1 MFKKLQHYLLTKRNQ
16 EIPNFTNL
24 NNSEFHAI
32 NSAELNFYNL
42 LILEV
47 EDFFKQDKKNN
58 FKFKIKKDI
67 DPLEGLHESII
78 FSASTGINLTG
89 KSYEKQLLSRTADL
103 WATNECFNFYLP
115 TGKNKRDLVVNI
127 IKENIYDKSFQKD
140 ERFNT
145 YKQILNKFLLNNNLN
160 SYDNHVNN
168 FIDSLKQKQ
177 ESDILIDTPYDNN
190 DKPALFLSTSR
201 ELLSKKEE
209 SYVSYMQKS
218 NIDELLKGITKMCE
232 YLYNKN
238 DSFTFNMKQQ
248 NKKPIISILENSTK
262 DIFTVQFK
270 EPLTNMFFK
279 DEKEITCSVHPDNLS
294 EVIYSF
300 FRSILGYNYDLMKK
314 HITKEKVNEIVISI
328 DNKKL
333 LNILLENDYNTK
345 KSLKN
350 RL

>member
-78 FSASTGINLTG
+78 FSASSGINLTG

-127 IKENIYDKSFQKD
+127 IKANIYDKSFQKN

-145 YKQILNKFLLNNNLN
+145 YKQILNQFLLNNNLN

-209 SYVSYMQKS
+209 SYISYMQKS
-218 NIDELLKGITKMCE
+218 NIDELLKGITQICE

-248 NKKPIISILENSTK
+248 NKKPIISILDNSTK
-262 DIFTVQFK
+262 DIFIVQFK

-279 DEKEITCSVHPDNLS
+279 DEKEITCSVNPDNLS
-294 EVIYSF
+294 DVVYSF

-328 DNKKL
+328 DNKEL
-333 LNILLENDYNTK
+333 LNILLEKDYNTK

>member
-1 MFKKLQHYLLTKRNQ
+1 M
-16 EIPNFTNL
+16 
-24 NNSEFHAI
+24 
-32 NSAELNFYNL
+32 
-42 LILEV
+42 
-47 EDFFKQDKKNN
+47 
-58 FKFKIKKDI
+58 
-67 DPLEGLHESII
+67 
-78 FSASTGINLTG
+78 
-89 KSYEKQLLSRTADL
+89 
-103 WATNECFNFYLP
+103 
-115 TGKNKRDLVVNI
+115 
-127 IKENIYDKSFQKD
+127 
-140 ERFNT
+140 
-145 YKQILNKFLLNNNLN
+145 NNNLN

-209 SYVSYMQKS
+209 SYISYMQKS
-218 NIDELLKGITKMCE
+218 NIDELLKGINKMCE

-270 EPLTNMFFK
+270 EPLTNVFFK
-279 DEKEITCSVHPDNLS
+279 DEKEITCSVNPDNLS
-294 EVIYSF
+294 DVVYSF

-314 HITKEKVNEIVISI
+314 HITKEKVNGIVISI
-328 DNKKL
+328 DNKEL

>member
-1 MFKKLQHYLLTKRNQ
+1 MFKKLQHYLLTKRNH

-24 NNSEFHAI
+24 NNREFHAI

-78 FSASTGINLTG
+78 FSAASGINLTG

-127 IKENIYDKSFQKD
+127 IKANIYDKSFQKD

-209 SYVSYMQKS
+209 SYISYMQKS

-248 NKKPIISILENSTK
+248 NKKPIISILDNSTK
-262 DIFTVQFK
+262 DIFIVQFK

-279 DEKEITCSVHPDNLS
+279 DEKEITCSVNPDNLS
-294 EVIYSF
+294 DVVYSF

-328 DNKKL
+328 DNKEL
-333 LNILLENDYNTK
+333 LNILLEKDYNTK

>member
-47 EDFFKQDKKNN
+47 EDFFTQDKKNN

-78 FSASTGINLTG
+78 FSASSGINLTG

-127 IKENIYDKSFQKD
+127 IKANIYDKSFQKD

-145 YKQILNKFLLNNNLN
+145 YKQILNQFLLNNNLN

-177 ESDILIDTPYDNN
+177 ESDILIDTSYDNN

-209 SYVSYMQKS
+209 SYISYMQKA
-218 NIDELLKGITKMCE
+218 NVDELLQGITKICE

-238 DSFTFNMKQQ
+238 DSFTFKMEQQ
-248 NKKPIISILENSTK
+248 NKKPIISILEHSTK
-262 DIFTVQFK
+262 NIFNVPFN
-270 EPLTNMFFK
+270 ESLTNLFLK
-279 DEKEITCSVHPDNLS
+279 DKKEITSSVNQENLS
-294 EVIYSF
+294 DIVYTF
-300 FRSILGYNYDLMKK
+300 FRSTLGYNYDLMKTT
-314 HITKEKVNEIVISI
+314 ITKEKFNEIVISI
-328 DNKKL
+328 DNKEL
-333 LNILLENDYNTK
+333 LNILLENENHIK
-345 KSLKN
+345 KSFKN

>member
-24 NNSEFHAI
+24 NNREFHAI

-78 FSASTGINLTG
+78 FSAASGINLTG

-127 IKENIYDKSFQKD
+127 IKANIYDKSFQKD

-209 SYVSYMQKS
+209 SYISYMQKS

-248 NKKPIISILENSTK
+248 NKKPIISILDNSTK
-262 DIFTVQFK
+262 DIFIVQFK

-279 DEKEITCSVHPDNLS
+279 DEKEITCSVNPDNLS
-294 EVIYSF
+294 DVVYSF

-328 DNKKL
+328 ENKEL
-333 LNILLENDYNTK
+333 LNILLEKDYNTK

>member
-1 MFKKLQHYLLTKRNQ
+1 MFKKLQHYLLTKRNH

-24 NNSEFHAI
+24 NNREFHAI

-78 FSASTGINLTG
+78 FSAASGINLTG
-89 KSYEKQLLSRTADL
+89 KSYEKQLLSRTSDL

-127 IKENIYDKSFQKD
+127 IKANIYDKSFQKD

-209 SYVSYMQKS
+209 SYISYMQKS

-248 NKKPIISILENSTK
+248 NKKPIISILDNSTK
-262 DIFTVQFK
+262 DIFIVQFK

-279 DEKEITCSVHPDNLS
+279 DEKEITCSVNPDNLS
-294 EVIYSF
+294 DVVYSF

-328 DNKKL
+328 DNKEL
-333 LNILLENDYNTK
+333 LNILLEKDYNTK
-345 KSLKN
+345 KSLKD

>member
-1 MFKKLQHYLLTKRNQ
+1 MFKKLQHYLLTKRNH

-24 NNSEFHAI
+24 NNREFHAI

-78 FSASTGINLTG
+78 FSASSGINLTG

-127 IKENIYDKSFQKD
+127 IKANIYDKSFQKD

-209 SYVSYMQKS
+209 SYISYMQKS

-248 NKKPIISILENSTK
+248 NKKPIISILDNSTK
-262 DIFTVQFK
+262 DIFIVQFK

-279 DEKEITCSVHPDNLS
+279 DEKEITCSVNPDNLS
-294 EVIYSF
+294 DVVYSF

-328 DNKKL
+328 DNKEL
-333 LNILLENDYNTK
+333 LNILLEKDYNTK

>member
-78 FSASTGINLTG
+78 FSASSGINLTG

-209 SYVSYMQKS
+209 SYISYMQKS

-248 NKKPIISILENSTK
+248 NKKPIISILDNSTK
-262 DIFTVQFK
+262 DIFIVQFK

-279 DEKEITCSVHPDNLS
+279 DEKEITCSVNPDNLS
-294 EVIYSF
+294 DVVYSF

-328 DNKKL
+328 ENKEL
-333 LNILLENDYNTK
+333 LNILLEKDYNIK

>member
-1 MFKKLQHYLLTKRNQ
+1 MFKKLQHYLLTKINQ

-58 FKFKIKKDI
+58 FKFNIKKDI

-78 FSASTGINLTG
+78 FSASSGINLTG

-127 IKENIYDKSFQKD
+127 IKANIYDKSFKKN

-145 YKQILNKFLLNNNLN
+145 YKQILNQFLLNNNLN

-209 SYVSYMQKS
+209 SYISYMQKS
-218 NIDELLKGITKMCE
+218 NIDELLKGITQICE

-279 DEKEITCSVHPDNLS
+279 DEKEITCSVNPDNLS
-294 EVIYSF
+294 DVVYSF

-328 DNKKL
+328 DNKEL
-333 LNILLENDYNTK
+333 LNILLEKDYNTK

>member
-24 NNSEFHAI
+24 NNREFHAI

-78 FSASTGINLTG
+78 FSASSGINLTG

-127 IKENIYDKSFQKD
+127 IKANIYDKSFQKD

-209 SYVSYMQKS
+209 SYISYMQKS

-248 NKKPIISILENSTK
+248 NKKPIISILDNSTK
-262 DIFTVQFK
+262 DIFIVQFK

-279 DEKEITCSVHPDNLS
+279 DEKEITCSVNPDNLS
-294 EVIYSF
+294 DVVYSF

-328 DNKKL
+328 DNKEL
-333 LNILLENDYNTK
+333 LNILLEKDYNTK

>member
-24 NNSEFHAI
+24 NNREFHAI

-78 FSASTGINLTG
+78 FSAASGINLTG

-127 IKENIYDKSFQKD
+127 IKANIYDKSFQKD

-209 SYVSYMQKS
+209 SYISYMQKS

-248 NKKPIISILENSTK
+248 NKKPIISILDNSTK
-262 DIFTVQFK
+262 DIFIVQFK

-279 DEKEITCSVHPDNLS
+279 DEKEITCSVNPDNLS
-294 EVIYSF
+294 DVVYSF

-328 DNKKL
+328 DNKEL
-333 LNILLENDYNTK
+333 LNILLEKDYNTK

>member
-24 NNSEFHAI
+24 NNREFHAI

-78 FSASTGINLTG
+78 FSAASGINLTG

-127 IKENIYDKSFQKD
+127 IKANIYDKSFQKD

-177 ESDILIDTPYDNN
+177 ENDILIDTPYDNN

-209 SYVSYMQKS
+209 SYISYMQKS

-248 NKKPIISILENSTK
+248 NKKPIISILDNSTK
-262 DIFTVQFK
+262 DIFIVQFK

-279 DEKEITCSVHPDNLS
+279 DEKEITCSVNPDNLS
-294 EVIYSF
+294 DVVYSF

-328 DNKKL
+328 DNKEL
-333 LNILLENDYNTK
+333 LNILLEKDYNTK

>member
-1 MFKKLQHYLLTKRNQ
+1 MFKKLQHYLLTKRNH
-16 EIPNFTNL
+16 EIPNFTNF
-24 NNSEFHAI
+24 NNREFHAI

-78 FSASTGINLTG
+78 FSAASGINLTG

-127 IKENIYDKSFQKD
+127 IKANIYDKSFQKD

-209 SYVSYMQKS
+209 SYISYMQKS

-248 NKKPIISILENSTK
+248 NKKPIISILDNSTK
-262 DIFTVQFK
+262 DIFIVQFK

-279 DEKEITCSVHPDNLS
+279 DEKEITCSVNPDNLS
-294 EVIYSF
+294 DVVYSF

-328 DNKKL
+328 DNKEL
-333 LNILLENDYNTK
+333 LNILLEKDYNTK